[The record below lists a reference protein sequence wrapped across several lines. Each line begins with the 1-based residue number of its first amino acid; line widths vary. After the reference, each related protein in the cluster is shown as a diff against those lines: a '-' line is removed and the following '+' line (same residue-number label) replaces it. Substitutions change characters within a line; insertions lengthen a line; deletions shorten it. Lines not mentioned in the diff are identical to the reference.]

1 MRYIYL
7 CVCAQVLVCGR
18 DAASVTTGRGSSQL
32 SPSSRLSLWVYHV
45 AASRLYVPSP
55 VHFSIPSS
63 PPHVSV
69 SLLTVF
75 GCGPVWILNSLLC
88 PLAIRFDF
96 VWFGFVRNRER
107 ERQRVIVCCRLYV
120 SDWPF
125 KNSQRDCERTWHL
138 NICEPIHYCLC
149 SVFCFHYQ
157 YLHKPSYS
165 TINTSAKK
173 YSCFCRDCWLIYE
186 AQVITYLIAEAL

>member
-1 MRYIYL
+1 MCVRSGVGVWTWCCFGYIRAWFFSTFSL
-7 CVCAQVLVCGR
+7 Q
-18 DAASVTTGRGSSQL
+18 SSF
-32 SPSSRLSLWVYHV
+32 SLGVSCSCFKV
-45 AASRLYVPSP
+45 IC
-55 VHFSIPSS
+55 SIPGAFLYSLL

-165 TINTSAKK
+165 TINTLSAKK